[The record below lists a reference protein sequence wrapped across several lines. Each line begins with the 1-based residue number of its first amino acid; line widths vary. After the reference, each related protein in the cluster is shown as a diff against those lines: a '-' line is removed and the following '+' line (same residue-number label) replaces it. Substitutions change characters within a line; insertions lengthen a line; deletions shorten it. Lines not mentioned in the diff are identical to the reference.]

1 MKITFALTIA
11 VLLLIGRL
19 INADKAPLHMSAAVT
34 DKLHAS
40 HAFVSNQGQ
49 WDSHVLFYGAIG
61 NGEIWFTPEGVY
73 YQFTK
78 LSSTASLSD
87 SSTGI
92 RRIGNTDPD
101 AVREELAIRT
111 IFLGSTQPLAAEGVG
126 KLNQVS
132 NYYIGNDPS
141 LWRTNIPTY
150 AEVSYSDLYPGI
162 DVRYFYSSSG
172 LEYDFIVHAGSDPN
186 LIALRWEGPNEISM
200 NPEGE
205 LIVQTALGKVVE
217 HAPVVYQV
225 AESKRRCVAGKF
237 RLLGPATF
245 GFTIT
250 GDYDPKLPL
259 VIDPVL
265 EYSTYLGGLSDDFAY
280 GLAVDRDGYMYLT
293 GATKSIKFPTY
304 NAYDSIFTG
313 SNVTNVFVSK
323 FTPDGSSLVYSTFLG
338 GGGGID
344 EGRDIAVDADG
355 SAYITG
361 RTSSSGFPILNQY
374 DATLGGTRDAFVS
387 KLSSS
392 GTLIYST
399 FLGGSVIDEGYG
411 IAVDPSGNAYV
422 AGLTASANFPV
433 LNAYDAGYNGQND
446 VFVTKL
452 SPSGPS
458 LLFSTFMGGSGNE
471 QASGIA
477 LDGLHDIYLTGFTN
491 STNFPRLNAYDSTYN
506 GSDDIFVA
514 KLASAGKPLLYST
527 YLGGSAIDQAFAI
540 AVGPNATAFITGY
553 TTSSNFPTKS
563 AFSSTLHGGT
573 DAIVARL
580 DATGKN
586 LVYSTFLGGSSH
598 EYAYGIVVD
607 SRQEAY
613 VVGATMSSDFPT
625 LYALDST
632 INGSDDVFLTKLQ
645 STGAVLVYSTLLGG
659 SGFDQPYD
667 IALDNSLAVTV
678 TGTTA
683 SPNFPLARPFDSTGN
698 SAYDIFLSRMSF
710 EERNC
715 CTGIRGNVD
724 GDAAD
729 AVDIADVIFFVEYS
743 FADPSGPEPP
753 CPEEAD
759 VDGNGTV
766 DVADLIYLVDYM
778 FNSGPPAV
786 PCQ

>member
-1 MKITFALTIA
+1 
-11 VLLLIGRL
+11 
-19 INADKAPLHMSAAVT
+19 
-34 DKLHAS
+34 
-40 HAFVSNQGQ
+40 
-49 WDSHVLFYGAIG
+49 
-61 NGEIWFTPEGVY
+61 
-73 YQFTK
+73 
-78 LSSTASLSD
+78 
-87 SSTGI
+87 
-92 RRIGNTDPD
+92 
-101 AVREELAIRT
+101 
-111 IFLGSTQPLAAEGVG
+111 
-126 KLNQVS
+126 
-132 NYYIGNDPS
+132 IGNDPS
-141 LWRTNIPTY
+141 LWRTDVPCY
-150 AEVSYSDLYPGI
+150 SEVSYADVYPGI
-162 DVRYFYSSSG
+162 DVRYFYSSSR
-172 LEYDFIVHAGSDPN
+172 LEYAFLVNPGSDPT
-186 LIALRWEGPNEISM
+186 LIAVKWEGPNEISV
-200 NPEGE
+200 NPDGE
-205 LIVQTALGKVVE
+205 MTVQTALGRVVE
-217 HAPVVYQV
+217 HAPVIYQIV
-225 AESKRRCVAGKF
+225 DSKKRSIAGKF
-237 RLLGPATF
+237 RLLGSATF
-245 GFTIT
+245 GFTIS

-280 GLAVDRDGYMYLT
+280 GLALDRDGYMYLT
-293 GATKSIKFPTY
+293 GSTRSAKFPTY

-361 RTSSSGFPILNQY
+361 RTSSSGFPVLNQY
-374 DATLGGTRDAFVS
+374 DATLGGTRDAFVT

-399 FLGGSVIDEGYG
+399 FLGGSVTDEGYG

-422 AGLTASANFPV
+422 TGLTASANFPV
-433 LNAYDAGYNGQND
+433 LNAYDAGYNGLND

-452 SPSGPS
+452 SPSGSS
-458 LLFSTFMGGSGNE
+458 LVFSTFVGGSASE

-477 LDGLHDIYLTGFTN
+477 LDGLRNIYLTGFTN
-491 STNFPRLNAYDSTYN
+491 SSNFPRLNAYDSTYN

-514 KLASAGKPLLYST
+514 KLAPAGKPLLYST

-573 DAIVARL
+573 DAFVSMI

-598 EYAYGIVVD
+598 EYGYGIVVD

-625 LYALDST
+625 LQALDST

-683 SPNFPLARPFDSTGN
+683 SPNFPLASPFDSTGN
-698 SAYDIFLSRMSF
+698 SGYDVFLSRLSF

-753 CPEEAD
+753 CPDEAD